1 MSLHLF
7 ISLVLFSCCLSST
20 PSHAFDPYLSPRL
33 GIPLSTLQAALEKVA
48 GPIVFA
54 PRPNSPQGTQEAR
67 LPENAGIVQ
76 AGGGPENLAAAV
88 LWLPVDAQGHLGGGR
103 ARSYLEAFVG
113 ACTADS
119 QTVVSWVMQVLER
132 AVAAPGNAPY
142 LESRLLPKHQ
152 LKTTYV
158 PTLSPPMLSLTVIAV
173 GEENDPQ

>member
-1 MSLHLF
+1 MNFRLF
-7 ISLVLFSCCLSST
+7 IPLVLFSWCLCST

-33 GIPLSTLQAALEKVA
+33 GISLSTLQAALEKVA
-48 GPIVFA
+48 GPVVFA

-88 LWLPVDAQGHLGGGR
+88 LWLPVDAQGHLGGNK

-119 QTVVSWVMQVLER
+119 QAVVSWVTQVLER
-132 AVAAPGNAPY
+132 AVVAPGNAPH
-142 LESRLLPKHQ
+142 LESRLLAKHQ
-152 LKTTYV
+152 LKATYV